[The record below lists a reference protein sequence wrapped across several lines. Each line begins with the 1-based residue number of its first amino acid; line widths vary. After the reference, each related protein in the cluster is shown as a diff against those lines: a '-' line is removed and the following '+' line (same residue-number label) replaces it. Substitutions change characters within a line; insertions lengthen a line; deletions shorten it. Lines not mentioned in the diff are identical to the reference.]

1 MKFFLYTPNFRPIAS
16 FNIAHFSIKMKTIS
30 VSINAP
36 MTGWDGIL
44 VEIQYCSMSPGGT
57 RHQSQ
62 DIPAGHDKHS
72 SYMRKNYHTRAK
84 LRDISP
90 NQNGLWPHPSFLENH
105 IADFATKV
113 RDFATKVRDFAT
125 KERDFAKKVRMFIL
139 AGLLYII
146 WSFFSWD
153 ACSTTVQHGN
163 WLKTY
168 PEKTLSYH
176 FHAEK
181 ALFKGPKS
189 AI

>member
-90 NQNGLWPHPSFLENH
+90 NQNGWIFGKIPNGLWPHPSFLENH
-105 IADFATKV
+105 IAVFFPEFMTEEP
-113 RDFATKVRDFAT
+113 FIM
-125 KERDFAKKVRMFIL
+125 AKICDINFWI
-139 AGLLYII
+139 
-146 WSFFSWD
+146 
-153 ACSTTVQHGN
+153 GN
-163 WLKTY
+163 DPL
-168 PEKTLSYH
+168 PPP
-176 FHAEK
+176 FGI
-181 ALFKGPKS
+181 FPK
-189 AI
+189 IHPFW